1 MNIWREDQTES
12 DDVILEQPKANM
24 SVRRVH
30 FNQQLEK
37 KIKQKKIML
46 CMNSQYNPNHYKMY
60 VGQLGAVINNRTINS
75 NKENQQSTSGKVD
88 EAEKNLYGG
97 LGIGRKTS

>member
-1 MNIWREDQTES
+1 MLYLNIQKQTY
-12 DDVILEQPKANM
+12 A
-24 SVRRVH
+24 RAVH
-30 FNQQLEK
+30 FIQILEK
-37 KIKQKKIML
+37 KIKQNKIML
-46 CMNSQYNPNHYKMY
+46 YMNSQYNHKMY

-88 EAEKNLYGG
+88 QAEKNLYGG

>member
-1 MNIWREDQTES
+1 M
-12 DDVILEQPKANM
+12 
-24 SVRRVH
+24 H
-30 FNQQLEK
+30 FNQQLDK
-37 KIKQKKIML
+37 KIKQKQIVL
-46 CMNSQYNPNHYKMY
+46 YMNSQYNPNHYKMY

>member
-1 MNIWREDQTES
+1 MLYLNIQKQTC
-12 DDVILEQPKANM
+12 A
-24 SVRRVH
+24 RAVH
-30 FNQQLEK
+30 FNQKLEK
-37 KIKQKKIML
+37 KIKQNKIML
-46 CMNSQYNPNHYKMY
+46 YMNSQYNPNHYKMY

>member
-1 MNIWREDQTES
+1 
-12 DDVILEQPKANM
+12 
-24 SVRRVH
+24 
-30 FNQQLEK
+30 
-37 KIKQKKIML
+37 
-46 CMNSQYNPNHYKMY
+46 MY